1 MKTRGFVLLLLF
13 FTGLVSGQDFSVENY
28 TVDISVNPDYSFDVI
43 EKYDVDFK
51 IPKHGLIRSIITQYD
66 FTDNEG
72 AIENRKIKFSDIEVP
87 GNNFSV
93 TPKIVR
99 EMGGDLE
106 IKIGSASKT
115 VIGNQNYEIRYKV
128 KDALIVE
135 DSLVMFYWNLKPSN
149 WDTDFKKIKFN
160 VRLPEGA
167 VISAENCFTYSG
179 DHENP
184 EVSDEFDYDFSN
196 RTYSGISQPNFVSAQ
211 GQSVT
216 VLIKLDKKIFSGAS
230 SSLIDKSEYQW
241 MAILAGFLGLFG
253 LVWLIFGRDRKTIS
267 FTSYYPP
274 KGIDPAMAGYLI
286 DDRED
291 TSDLIALL
299 PKWGADGLI
308 SIEEIPKTN
317 SAGKTD
323 IRLSRLGT
331 ISADAPSYEKTM
343 FNGLWGG
350 FSIDAFPQIA
360 EVLKMFSPNID
371 LNSVKSELETS
382 NKTDT
387 VLMSSLQKTFYYN
400 MISAKSQLKKSA
412 MKFYEISGEKAKI
425 LTAGIG
431 FLLTVL
437 GTGYFVFKYG
447 IIAGIAAFAVFL
459 FISLMSSYMRKKN
472 RQGDRVLSELKGFRQ
487 FIKLAEVERIKTL
500 LKDDPKYFEKTMSY
514 ALAFGLLDKWASKFD
529 GLDVPQPQWYSGNS
543 STKMSNGFSGTNF
556 VHSFKGAMAAASY
569 AMVSSPSG
577 SGSGSRSSSGFRSSG
592 SSHSSGGGHSGG
604 GFGGGG
610 GKSW

>member
-1 MKTRGFVLLLLF
+1 MLLF

-28 TVDISVNPDYSFDVI
+28 TVDINLNPDYSFDVI
-43 EKYDVDFK
+43 EKYDIDFK
-51 IPKHGLIRSIITQYD
+51 IPKHGLIRKIIAQYD
-66 FTDNEG
+66 FTDSNG
-72 AIENRKIKFSDIEVP
+72 AIENRKIQFSDIEVP
-87 GNNFSV
+87 GNNFTV
-93 TPKIVR
+93 TPKIVC

-106 IKIGSASKT
+106 IKIGNAPKT
-115 VIGNQNYEIRYKV
+115 VIGNQNYEISYKV
-128 KDALIVE
+128 KNALIVE
-135 DSLVMFYWNLKPSN
+135 DSLVLLYWNLKPAD
-149 WDTDFKKIKFN
+149 WDADFKKIKFN
-160 VRLPEGA
+160 IQLPEGS

-179 DHENP
+179 DNENS
-184 EVSDEFDYDFSN
+184 EVSNEFDYDFSN
-196 RTYSGISQPNFVSAQ
+196 RTYSAVSHPDFNSAQ

-216 VLIKLDKKIFSGAS
+216 VLIKLDKKLFSEAS
-230 SSLIDKSEYQW
+230 PPLIDKSEYGW
-241 MAILAGFLGLFG
+241 MAILAGFSGLFG

-291 TSDLIALL
+291 TSDLISLL

-308 SIEEIPKTN
+308 SIEEIPKKN
-317 SAGKTD
+317 SIGKTD

-350 FSIDAFPQIA
+350 FSIDGFPQIA

-382 NKTDT
+382 TKTDT

-400 MISAKSQLKKSA
+400 MISAKSQLKKSG
-412 MKFYEISGEKAKI
+412 MKFYEVSGEKAKI
-425 LTAGIG
+425 LTAGAG
-431 FLLTVL
+431 FLLTFA

-447 IIAGIAAFAVFL
+447 IIAGIAAFIVFL

-472 RQGDRVLSELKGFRQ
+472 HQGDRILSELKGFRQ

-514 ALAFGLLDKWASKFD
+514 ALAFGLLDEWASKFD
-529 GLDVPQPQWYSGNS
+529 GLDVPQPQWYSGTS
-543 STKMSNGFSGTNF
+543 STKMSSGFSGTSF
-556 VHSFKGAMAAASY
+556 VHSFKGAMSAASY

-577 SGSGSRSSSGFRSSG
+577 SGSGSGSGSSSGFRSSG